1 MISIIIATY
10 NREALLRKGV
20 MSILRQDSL
29 PSSLEIVI
37 VDDGSVDETR
47 ETCAD
52 LAEIARNKKIGFK
65 YIYLDYPK
73 PRISCVPRNVGIKQA
88 KGDIL
93 IFTESEALHVGN
105 TINDLLE
112 ELDRYPNNT
121 ILASQV
127 WTTQRLIAEQL
138 TEEEYARP
146 EKILLHPYAQLTTS
160 SNLTNTNAP
169 NSDWAITG
177 ESNCNAGILF
187 LTRKEWLIQVGGFDE
202 SFVGFAFDD
211 FDLFNRL
218 ALTGHGIMKCSDIP
232 VIHMWHDKSFYPG
245 DIYKQ
250 GEANGKKSEANI
262 HAGIYKVNDGDKW
275 GIT

>member
-10 NREALLRKGV
+10 NRENLLRKGV
-20 MSILRQDSL
+20 MSILRQDNF
-29 PSSLEIVI
+29 PEELELVI
-37 VDDGSVDETR
+37 VDDGSVDATR

-52 LAEIARNKKIGFK
+52 LAEIARSKKIQFK
-65 YIYLDYPK
+65 YIYLDHPA
-73 PRISCVPRNVGIKQA
+73 PRISCIPRNIGIKQA

-105 TINDLLE
+105 TINQLIKMTE
-112 ELDRYPNNT
+112 EYPENT

-160 SNLTNTNAP
+160 SNLDNTKAP
-169 NSDWAITG
+169 NADWAITG
-177 ESNCNAGILF
+177 EANCNAGILF
-187 LTRKEWLIQVGGFDE
+187 ATRKEWLLKVGGFDE
-202 SFVGFAFDD
+202 SFTGFAFDD

-218 ALTGHGIMKCSDIP
+218 ALIGHGIMKAPHIA
-232 VIHMWHDKSFYPG
+232 VIHAWHDKSFYPG
-245 DIYKQ
+245 NIYEQ

-262 HAGIYKVNDGDKW
+262 HAGIYKVNDGDSL
-275 GIT
+275 GIL